1 MVRVESLPFELKPVL
16 AAPVREGELRP
27 GEALECAGV
36 RDQSRIDF
44 AIACRLAEIG
54 QGDSVIEAVLRE
66 VGRDAPSAPVTSS
79 APSPPRAAAWR
90 CGRRRQTERTG
101 PDARKG
107 HTWAGAELRPCGKAG
122 VGGVARERDPR
133 DAGSTRTGGPCRDAA
148 RSCASARSARTPG
161 TAALCRA
168 RNRVHVGN
176 NPHRARHSAR
186 SSLRNAHKRVD
197 YG

>member
-66 VGRDAPSAPVTSS
+66 VGRDTPVGASYIER
-79 APSPPRAAAWR
+79 PIAAA
-90 CGRRRQTERTG
+90 RRRMEVWEETADG
-101 PDARKG
+101 ANG
-107 HTWAGAELRPCGKAG
+107 AGCEEGAHVR
-122 VGGVARERDPR
+122 GG
-133 DAGSTRTGGPCRDAA
+133 
-148 RSCASARSARTPG
+148 
-161 TAALCRA
+161 
-168 RNRVHVGN
+168 
-176 NPHRARHSAR
+176 
-186 SSLRNAHKRVD
+186 
-197 YG
+197 